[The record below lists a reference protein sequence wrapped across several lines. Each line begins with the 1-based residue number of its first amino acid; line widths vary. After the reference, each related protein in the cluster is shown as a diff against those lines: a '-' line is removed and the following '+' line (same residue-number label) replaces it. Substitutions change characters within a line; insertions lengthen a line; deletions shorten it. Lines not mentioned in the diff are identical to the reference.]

1 MENNFV
7 QTDKNNRLF
16 LSVTRIDVPTG
27 IGYHIDIN
35 TCKHWAVNS
44 MVKKVTR
51 NDVARLAGV
60 SPAVVSYVLS
70 NSNYVSKEKREAVLR
85 AAKELNYSPN
95 LFAKGLRTNRSFSI
109 ALVGDSLQEELF
121 GPLSVQLLD
130 NGFYSSLFYSQIKE
144 TFIQRIID
152 GRFDAVFMTSNG
164 FTAQQLNRIV
174 ESGTPVLLYKSRN
187 YPDLSEKIV
196 AMAPDFFDG
205 VLQAMR
211 YLIGKGHRH
220 IGYVPPLHYRTNG
233 FGGDDFRIQAY
244 EKALE
249 ENNLRKDPNYIC
261 CHTECF
267 ASIEADVKA
276 MLQLPPEQRVTALV
290 VGDDHLAAKVMQSV
304 RSWNLSIPKDLAVVG
319 WGNISSAS
327 ITTPQLTTVD
337 ASITSFAHDVV
348 RALVTLANGQPLEE
362 KVYPVHLVI
371 REST

>member
-1 MENNFV
+1 
-7 QTDKNNRLF
+7 
-16 LSVTRIDVPTG
+16 
-27 IGYHIDIN
+27 
-35 TCKHWAVNS
+35 

-174 ESGTPVLLYKSRN
+174 ESGTPVLLYKSRT
-187 YPDLSEKIV
+187 YPELSPRIV
-196 AMAPDFFDG
+196 AMAPDFYDG

-211 YLIGKGHRH
+211 YLIGKGHRN
-220 IGYVPPLHYRTNG
+220 IGYLPPLHYRTSG
-233 FGGDDFRIQAY
+233 LGGDDFRIQAY
-244 EKALE
+244 ERALE
-249 ENNLRKDPNYIC
+249 ENNLPKEPAWIC
-261 CHTECF
+261 LHTDCYD
-267 ASIEADVKA
+267 AIEADVRA
-276 MLQLPPEQRVTALV
+276 MLAMEPARRPTALV
-290 VGDDHLAAKVMQSV
+290 VGDDHLAAKIMQSL
-304 RSWNLSIPKDLAVVG
+304 RAWNLSIPRDMAVIG

-337 ASITSFAHDVV
+337 ASITSFAHSVA
-348 RALVTLANGQPLEE
+348 RALVELANGRPLEE
-362 KVYPVHLVI
+362 KIFPVHLVV
-371 REST
+371 RGST

>member
-1 MENNFV
+1 MGN
-7 QTDKNNRLF
+7 
-16 LSVTRIDVPTG
+16 
-27 IGYHIDIN
+27 
-35 TCKHWAVNS
+35 
-44 MVKKVTR
+44 KVTR

-130 NGFYSSLFYSQIKE
+130 NGFYSSLFYSQINE

-164 FTAQQLNRIV
+164 FTAQQLNRIA
-174 ESGTPVLLYKSRN
+174 ESGTPVLLYQSRA
-187 YPDLSEKIV
+187 YTGLAPQIV
-196 AMAPDFFDG
+196 TMAPDFYNG

-211 YLIGKGHRH
+211 YLIGKGHCR
-220 IGYVPPLHYRTNG
+220 IGYVPPLHYRTSG
-233 FGGDDFRIQAY
+233 FGGDDFRIRGY

-249 ENNLRKDPNYIC
+249 ESGLPKEPALIC
-261 CHTECF
+261 RHTDCF
-267 ASIEADVKA
+267 AAIEADVKS
-276 MLQLPPEQRVTALV
+276 MMDLPRDQRPTALM
-290 VGDDHLAAKVMQSV
+290 VGDDHLAAKIMQSL
-304 RSWNLSIPKDLAVVG
+304 RGWNLSIPGEVAVVG
-319 WGNISSAS
+319 WGDISSAS

-337 ASITSFAHDVV
+337 AKITGFAHSVAQ
-348 RALVTLANGQPLEE
+348 ALVELANGHTLDPQIFAVE
-362 KVYPVHLVI
+362 LVV
-371 REST
+371 RGSA